1 MSTPAPADSAAD
13 LADDLADDLAF
24 VVDLAKRAADVAR
37 GHFGRVE
44 RLTKTHAATTD
55 EPVTIADRQTQQ
67 LIVSALRDR
76 FPTDGLV
83 GEESDTGESITF
95 DVTDPAGRNWV
106 IDPIDGTNNFI
117 AGFGC
122 FAVCIGLLRAGRPVL
137 GVVYDVARDE
147 CYAGAEG
154 LGATLNGRPV
164 RAPQSPLDDASVLML
179 TSNLTQKDGSIP
191 AWPRHFIGQT
201 NWKVR
206 ILGSAALEAASVASG
221 VAHAAVTV
229 NGKLWDAAAPAAV
242 VLAAGGTFTDLSGG
256 PIWPF
261 DLAGYQGA
269 KVPFLAAG
277 PAARDAMLKVIGE
290 NP

>member
-1 MSTPAPADSAAD
+1 MTTPAPSP
-13 LADDLADDLAF
+13 DLADDLAF
-24 VVDLAKRAADVAR
+24 TIDLAKRAAGVAR
-37 GHFGRVE
+37 QHFGRVE

-55 EPVTIADRQTQQ
+55 EPVTIADREAQR

-76 FPTDGLV
+76 FPGDGLV
-83 GEESDTGESITF
+83 GEESDTGASITF
-95 DVTDPAGRNWV
+95 DVPDPAGRVWV

-117 AGFGC
+117 AGLGC
-122 FAVCIGLLRAGRPVL
+122 FAVCIGLLSAGRPVL

-164 RAPQSPLDDASVLML
+164 TAPRTPLDNASVLML
-179 TSNLTQKDGSIP
+179 TSNLTGKNGHVP
-191 AWPRHFIGQT
+191 RWPSVLIGQT

-229 NGKLWDAAAPAAV
+229 NGKLWDAAAPAADR
-242 VLAAGGTFTDLSGG
+242 ARRPAG
-256 PIWPF
+256 W
-261 DLAGYQGA
+261 
-269 KVPFLAAG
+269 
-277 PAARDAMLKVIGE
+277 
-290 NP
+290 